1 MAKLGLSSKRVLID
15 KANTT
20 VTVVMALTTFISISS
35 VMAIRTLA
43 AKRTYQAKVISAKTS
58 ARKQLQVNKAAVEN
72 LKQAYGVFVTE
83 PTNAI
88 SGSSTGTGDKDGDN
102 AKITLDALPS
112 KYDFPALTSSIEK
125 LLIARNFKI
134 KTITGNDDEI
144 AQKDVTSNLPEPVDM
159 PIEFSV
165 IGSYDPFVEL
175 IKVLEKTIRPIDI
188 GLIKITASETEM
200 TLDISAKTYY
210 LPEKTLNINSKD
222 IKQ

>member
-1 MAKLGLSSKRVLID
+1 MTQTSKRRVNNMAKLGLSSKRVLID

-88 SGSSTGTGDKDGDN
+88 SGSSTGTGDRDGDN

-125 LLIARNFKI
+125 LLIDRNY
-134 KTITGNDDEI
+134 
-144 AQKDVTSNLPEPVDM
+144 Q
-159 PIEFSV
+159 IES
-165 IGSYDPFVEL
+165 ISGTD
-175 IKVLEKTIRPIDI
+175 LEV
-188 GLIKITASETEM
+188 
-200 TLDISAKTYY
+200 
-210 LPEKTLNINSKD
+210 
-222 IKQ
+222 